1 MLIQMLSLP
10 LLYDSLLGGRPENVI
25 RLAGALLACAA
36 IAVCFVKSEK
46 SS

>member
-1 MLIQMLSLP
+1 MLIQAVTLP

-25 RLAGALLACAA
+25 RLAGVLLALAA
-36 IAVCFVKSEK
+36 ACVLRVRPST